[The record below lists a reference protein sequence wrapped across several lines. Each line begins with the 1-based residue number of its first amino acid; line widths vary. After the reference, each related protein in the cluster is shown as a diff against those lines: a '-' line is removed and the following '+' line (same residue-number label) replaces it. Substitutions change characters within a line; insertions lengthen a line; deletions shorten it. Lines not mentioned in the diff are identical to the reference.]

1 MGFWFVF
8 VFPERYLC
16 VCLYQKYCG
25 ESEVNDGYGKEDV
38 AERMIPLGR
47 KMVRV

>member
-1 MGFWFVF
+1 M
-8 VFPERYLC
+8 
-16 VCLYQKYCG
+16 CLYRKYCG